1 MNALM
6 IVGSPKSGNSV
17 SEKIGNYVFDRL
29 KGKGFACQ
37 TLTASKTN
45 RQELVEKAK
54 NADMILIAFPLYIDS
69 LPAPLIKALEII
81 SNSAT
86 GMKKIAVIC
95 NSGFPEPKQCL
106 TALDI
111 VKTFAK
117 ESGSSWIGGIA
128 VGGGASLASRKPKK
142 LEDHGGMA
150 RKLIKSLDLLT
161 KAIVEDKPFET
172 HLLTAAQ
179 PLPAWVYGLLGNAG
193 WKGAAKRRGL
203 QKRDL
208 YAKPFDVS
216 DYI

>member
-1 MNALM
+1 MNTLM

-29 KGKGFACQ
+29 QENGFTSQ

-54 NADMILIAFPLYIDS
+54 NADLILITFPLYIDS
-69 LPAPLIKALEII
+69 LPAPLVKALEII
-81 SNSAT
+81 KDSAT
-86 GMKKIAVIC
+86 GTKKIAAIC

-111 VKTFAK
+111 VKTFTK
-117 ESGSSWIGGIA
+117 EKGSNWIGGIA

-161 KAIVEDKPFET
+161 KAIAENKPFEA
-172 HLLTAAQ
+172 HMLTTAQ
-179 PLPAWVYGLLGNAG
+179 PLPAWVYRFLGDYG

-203 QKRDL
+203 HKSDL
-208 YAKPFDVS
+208 YAKPFDV
-216 DYI
+216 